1 MNVKKTFYILF
12 LLFCMTSMIHAATR
26 GDVKIIEAS
35 ESIRYLSQKM
45 VKDYLYVY
53 RFPQKRSV
61 KKGLNKTLDILSEDL
76 RVIAT
81 TTKDSGTKDIL
92 EFLSYSK
99 EQIKEIFK
107 QKMNEENA
115 ALMLDYSETLLEG
128 ADAIAD
134 AHIYDFTEEEKM
146 LMVTKKIE
154 YLLERISKYYMA
166 FNIGFNTHNNQEQLD
181 NSIQQLE
188 ENIAK
193 INAYKYSY
201 DLQKEQLEMN
211 VVWKET
217 ESYFKKSKVLF
228 IPSLLLSSVSYL
240 ENIVRSI
247 ALYHSKNQ

>member
-1 MNVKKTFYILF
+1 MNLKKVFYIVF
-12 LLFCMTSMIHAATR
+12 LLSCITSMIHAATR
-26 GDVKIIEAS
+26 GDIKIIEAS

-45 VKDYLYVY
+45 VKDYLFLY
-53 RFPQKRSV
+53 RYPQKKNV
-61 KKGLNKTLDILSEDL
+61 QDELDKTLKILTENL

-81 TTKDSGTKDIL
+81 TTKDTGTKDIL
-92 EFLSYSK
+92 EFLAYSK

-107 QKMNEENA
+107 QKTNEENA

-146 LMVTKKIE
+146 LMTTKKVE

-181 NSIQQLE
+181 SAIEHLK

-193 INAYKYSY
+193 INAYGYSY
-201 DLQKEQLEMN
+201 EFQKDQLEMN
-211 VVWKET
+211 IVWQET
-217 ESYFKKSKVLF
+217 ELYFKQSKELF
-228 IPSLLLSSVSYL
+228 IPSLLLFSVVYL
-240 ENIVRSI
+240 ESIVDKI